1 MEAERRAA
9 MVLRSI
15 VVLLLA
21 DTDLALAVVYYFDW
35 ARALSTC
42 SSRRLVKRGIHGCIF
57 SARSHIFLSIL
68 PYLLH
73 RSCEYRGLSTLFS
86 KFKFFCSSRA
96 RA

>member
-42 SSRRLVKRGIHGCIF
+42 SSRRLVKRGIHAAF
-57 SARSHIFLSIL
+57 SSHNHTYS
-68 PYLLH
+68 
-73 RSCEYRGLSTLFS
+73 
-86 KFKFFCSSRA
+86 
-96 RA
+96 

>member
-68 PYLLH
+68 IPVAQKLRKSWAIYAI
-73 RSCEYRGLSTLFS
+73 F
-86 KFKFFCSSRA
+86 
-96 RA
+96 